1 MGIQTGKEGARSPW
15 ENHSLRLEQ
24 RERLTVTA
32 VREVLR
38 FDPQTV
44 VLRLEAGLLLIH
56 GERLSLK
63 QLAPEDGR
71 LEVCGTVEAVNYEQ
85 APSKGLL
92 RRLMG

>member
-1 MGIQTGKEGARSPW
+1 MGVQEKDGARSPW
-15 ENHSLRLEQ
+15 EGHSLRLDQ
-24 RERLTVTA
+24 RQRLTVTA

-44 VLRLEAGLLLIH
+44 VLRLEAGLLLVH
-56 GERLSLK
+56 GDRLSLK

-71 LEVCGTVEAVNYEQ
+71 LEVRGTVDAVNYEQ

-92 RRLMG
+92 RRMLG